1 MSGSQLT
8 ARDVDVDLGRLFA
21 SLARDWKRIVAVAI
35 AVTIAAFLLA
45 SFLTPKYKAETRI
58 LIETRES
65 EITRIDSGNQGSAP
79 ILDGEGV
86 ASQVE
91 VIGSTD
97 ILRKVA
103 RDLNLASREE
113 FNPEPSMIGR
123 ALILVG
129 VMADPSAVSPEE
141 RTLMAFRDRLNV
153 YRVENSRVI
162 VIEFSSADQKLAADV
177 PNAMADA
184 YLQVQQQA
192 KLQSNTDATG
202 WLEPE
207 IADLREKVKQAE
219 ARVADFRGKSDLLI
233 GQNNSVLATQQLSEL
248 SSELSRVR
256 AARSAAEANAAQI
269 RAALNAGAS
278 LDTMPEVLQ
287 SSLIQTLRER
297 EGDIRGQIADL
308 STTLLAGHPRIR
320 SLNSQLADVEAQ
332 IRAEGR
338 KVLAGVEAEAR
349 AAKAR
354 EDSLVAD
361 LNRLKAESARADSD
375 LVELRSYERE
385 AAAQRELLESYLT
398 RYREATSRGDRNYV
412 LADARIFSRASV
424 PVQPYFPKILPITIS
439 AFAAALLLM
448 AVFTLLRELFSGR
461 AMVPA
466 ARAMPEPA
474 TELVMPA
481 YGDEAPAPEAGI
493 SAPAAGNAAVA
504 EPLRPEPPVAAR
516 KIVDAPPVAAARE
529 AVALAPRQ
537 PRRSIGEI
545 GVDRAAE
552 RLIAG
557 GTTRAVFVS
566 PEGDEGAAASVL
578 VAREVADAG
587 LRVILLDL
595 TASGAA
601 SRPMLESGSYPGI
614 TNLLVSEAAFG
625 DVIHADLYSDCA
637 VIPVGTASA
646 ARAMRAAERLPII
659 LQSLNTA
666 YDMVVVECG
675 PADADAVRR
684 LVGGDTSLL
693 VSAIDPSEEV
703 EKAAAA
709 LVAGGLARPTIV
721 SPAGRLT
728 PPTPGRTA
736 A

>member
-1 MSGSQLT
+1 MSGNQMT

-21 SLARDWKRIVAVAI
+21 SLARDWKRIVAVAVI
-35 AVTIAAFLLA
+35 VTGAAFLVS
-45 SFLTPKYKAETRI
+45 SFLTPKYMAETRI

-65 EITRIDSGNQGSAP
+65 ELTRIDANSQGTPP
-79 ILDGEGV
+79 ILDQEGV

-97 ILRKVA
+97 ILRRVI
-103 RDLNLASREE
+103 RDLKLAEREE
-113 FNPEPSMIGR
+113 FNPEPSLLGR
-123 ALILVG
+123 GLIVLG
-129 VMADPSAVSPEE
+129 VLADPSASSPEE
-141 RTLMAFRDRLNV
+141 RTLTAFREKLNV

-162 VIEFSSADQKLAADV
+162 VIEFSSADPKLAADV

-184 YLQVQQQA
+184 YLAVQQQA
-192 KLQSNTDATG
+192 KLQSNADATG

-233 GQNNSVLATQQLSEL
+233 GQNSTVLATQQLSEL

-256 AARSAAEANAAQI
+256 AARSASEANAAQI

-308 STTLLAGHPRIR
+308 STTLLSGHPRIR

-375 LVELRSYERE
+375 LVELRAYERE
-385 AAAQRELLESYLT
+385 AAAQRELLESYLS
-398 RYREATSRGDRNYV
+398 RYREATSRGDRNY
-412 LADARIFSRASV
+412 LPADARIFSRASV
-424 PVQPYFPKILPITIS
+424 PAEPYFPKILPITIS
-439 AFAAALLLM
+439 AFAAALLLA

-466 ARAMPEPA
+466 SRAVPEPA
-474 TELVMPA
+474 AELVMPA
-481 YGDEAPAPEAGI
+481 FAANDAAPEPVHPAANATKVEAPKPVERKVLGMPQ
-493 SAPAAGNAAVA
+493 APAM
-504 EPLRPEPPVAAR
+504 R
-516 KIVDAPPVAAARE
+516 AAA
-529 AVALAPRQ
+529 AAAAALMPKA
-537 PRRSIGEI
+537 PRRSIGEVD
-545 GVDRAAE
+545 VDRAAE
-552 RLIAG
+552 TLIAG
-557 GTTRAVFVS
+557 GATRAVFVS

-578 VAREVADAG
+578 VAREIADAG

-601 SRPMLESGSYPGI
+601 SRPMLESAAYPGI
-614 TNLLVSEAAFG
+614 TNLLVSEAAFS
-625 DVIHADLYSDCA
+625 DVIHSDLYSDCA
-637 VIPVGTASA
+637 VIPVGTANA

-666 YDMVVVECG
+666 YDVVVLECG
-675 PADADAVRR
+675 PADADGIRR
-684 LVGGDTSLL
+684 LIAGETQLL

-709 LVAGGLARPTIV
+709 LVAGGLAKPTIV
-721 SPAGRLT
+721 SPAGKLT
-728 PPTPGRTA
+728 PPNPGRTA

>member
-8 ARDVDVDLGRLFA
+8 ARDVDVDLGRLFS

-35 AVTIAAFLLA
+35 AVTIAAFLVA
-45 SFLTPKYKAETRI
+45 SFLTPKYMAETRI

-65 EITRIDSGNQGSAP
+65 EITRIDTGNQGTPA
-79 ILDGEGV
+79 ILDGEGI

-103 RDLNLASREE
+103 HDLDLASRKE
-113 FNPEPSMIGR
+113 FNPEPSMIER

-141 RTLMAFRDRLNV
+141 RTLTKFRDRLNV

-162 VIEFSSADQKLAADV
+162 VIEFSSADQKLAAAV

-184 YLQVQQQA
+184 YLAVQQQA

-233 GQNNSVLATQQLSEL
+233 GQNNSVLATQQLSDF

-398 RYREATSRGDRNYV
+398 RYREATSRGDRNYL

-424 PVQPYFPKILPITIS
+424 PAQPYFPKILPITIS

-466 ARAMPEPA
+466 ARAVPEPA
-474 TELVMPA
+474 TELMMPNYA
-481 YGDEAPAPEAGI
+481 EAADAPKSEVV
-493 SAPAAGNAAVA
+493 APAAPRDVVA
-504 EPLRPEPPVAAR
+504 EPPRPEPAVAVR
-516 KIVDAPPVAAARE
+516 RIVDVPQPVPARE
-529 AVALAPRQ
+529 TVALAPRQ
-537 PRRSIGEI
+537 LRRSIGEVD
-545 GVDRAAE
+545 VDRAAE
-552 RLIAG
+552 TLIAG
-557 GTTRAVFVS
+557 GATRAVFVS

-601 SRPMLESGSYPGI
+601 SRPMLENGSYPGI
-614 TNLLVSEAAFG
+614 TNLLVSEAAFS

-637 VIPVGTASA
+637 VIPVGTANA

-675 PADADAVRR
+675 PADADAIRR

-693 VSAIDPSEEV
+693 VSAIEPSEAV
-703 EKAAAA
+703 EEAADA
-709 LVAGGLARPTIV
+709 LVAGGLAKPTIV